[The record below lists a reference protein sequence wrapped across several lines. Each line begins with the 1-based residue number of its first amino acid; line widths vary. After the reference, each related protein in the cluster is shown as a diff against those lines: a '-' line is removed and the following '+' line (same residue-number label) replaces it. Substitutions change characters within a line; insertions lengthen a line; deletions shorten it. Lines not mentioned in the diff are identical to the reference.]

1 MNTAEHTLKVKDD
14 LAPMQFALYNIHI
27 KNPEFE
33 FRKESVEN
41 LITSELSKVGLFGYF
56 AQVI

>member
-1 MNTAEHTLKVKDD
+1 
-14 LAPMQFALYNIHI
+14 MQFALYDIKI

-41 LITSELSKVGLFGYF
+41 LITSELSKVSLFGYF